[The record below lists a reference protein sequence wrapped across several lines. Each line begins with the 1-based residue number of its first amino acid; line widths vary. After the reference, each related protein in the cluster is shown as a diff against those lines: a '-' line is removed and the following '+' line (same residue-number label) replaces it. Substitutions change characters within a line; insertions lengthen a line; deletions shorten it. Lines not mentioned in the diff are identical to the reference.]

1 MNKKEW
7 QPLTISR
14 VAWNQRT
21 LTDTFGELVAEP
33 LDAGHG
39 VTYGNALRRVLLS
52 SVEGAAVTSVIIKN
66 VNNEFSSLPGVV
78 EDAMHVVLN
87 IKEIVIRNTTGKPG
101 KMRMMVEGERA
112 ARVRDIVAD
121 EHLELVNRDH
131 IIAHVAAGGLL
142 DIEFFV
148 ECGRG
153 YRLAQWPEGI
163 ALQKD
168 ERIYLDAMFSPI
180 RRVTFDVKKTRV
192 GKDIDYDQ
200 LLLAV
205 TTNGAEMPMA
215 AVHYAVSV
223 LRTQLEHFLT
233 DQEIPFNDMSEG
245 GAVAVPAEVSHI
257 SLADAVSPYQHLP
270 LELLFKTIDALE
282 FSVRANNC
290 LVNAGVKRIIDL
302 VNLTEDEVLNIK
314 NFGRRSFEEVKEG
327 MKAFGLAFD
336 MKINE
341 DTLKKYMRSKKET
354 AS

>member
-1 MNKKEW
+1 MDKREW

-39 VTYGNALRRVLLS
+39 ITYGNAIRRVLLS

-66 VNNEFSSLPGVV
+66 INNEFSALSGVV
-78 EDAMHVVLN
+78 EDAMHVILN
-87 IKEIVIRNTTGKPG
+87 IKEIIIRNKTGKPG
-101 KMRMMVEGERA
+101 KMRLLVTGERA
-112 ARVRDIVAD
+112 ALVSDIVAD
-121 EHLELVNRDH
+121 EHLELINHEHV
-131 IIAHVAAGGLL
+131 IAHVAEDGVL

-168 ERIYLDAMFSPI
+168 GRIYLDAMFSPI
-180 RRVTFDVKKTRV
+180 RRVTFDVKKMRV
-192 GKDIDYDQ
+192 GKEIDYDQ

-205 TTNGAEMPMA
+205 TTNGAETPIA

-223 LRTQLEHFLT
+223 LRTQLEQFLT
-233 DQEIPFNDMSEG
+233 DHEIPFNMVSEG
-245 GAVAVPAEVSHI
+245 GAVAVPLEPSPS
-257 SLADAVSPYQHLP
+257 SLADAISPYQHLP

-302 VNLTEDEVLNIK
+302 VNLTEEEVLNIK

-327 MKAFGLAFD
+327 MKAFGLTFD

-341 DTLKKYMRSKKET
+341 ENLKKFMRSKKD